1 MTRPRSLRF
10 RLVAA
15 SVITAILGM
24 VAVNLVAVLT
34 LRSNLRQQVDQQ
46 LTAVPGGGM
55 PMGAAPG
62 VGPLDRPQLP
72 PSTGSPDPQ
81 FLDTRVVARL
91 NPTTGAV
98 LGVAT
103 GPGVAGNAAPNLS
116 AISALIAG
124 GTEIPAGIVWVAD
137 ANGDSEAYR
146 ARVIV
151 ASGGSTRDV
160 IVVARSM
167 SDVEA
172 TIRAVTLV
180 DAGVSVLAA
189 LLLVVLGTALVR
201 VGLRPLTAVEDA
213 AHQIAAGNLAVRAP
227 RADEHSEVGS
237 LARTF
242 NGMVDTVT
250 GALAERDASEQRMRQ
265 VLADASHEL
274 RTPVTA
280 IRAWAELFR
289 QVAIPVEGEA
299 LAAVARIEVD
309 AERMGRLVEDLLLLA
324 RLDQHP
330 ELRFEPVDLGRVC
343 DEVVAMLS
351 PTAPNHTVTLAVAS
365 PATVRGDVEAVRR
378 VVSNLVRN
386 ALLHTPDGTHVTV
399 SVRATP
405 AGGLIEVADEGP
417 GMSAEVAGHVFDRFY
432 RPDPGRARTTAGSGL
447 GLAIVRSL
455 VRAHDGEIRLVTAPC
470 AGTTFTVEF
479 RREGPEDSHPAVSP
493 QQTPR

>member
-72 PSTGSPDPQ
+72 PSTSSPDPQLTAPPRQWAIDPQ

-124 GTEIPAGIVWVAD
+124 GTELPTGIVWVAD
-137 ANGDSEAYR
+137 TDGDTEAYR

-242 NGMVDTVT
+242 NGMVDTRQTAVT
-250 GALAERDASEQRMRQ
+250 MF
-265 VLADASHEL
+265 
-274 RTPVTA
+274 
-280 IRAWAELFR
+280 W
-289 QVAIPVEGEA
+289 
-299 LAAVARIEVD
+299 
-309 AERMGRLVEDLLLLA
+309 
-324 RLDQHP
+324 
-330 ELRFEPVDLGRVC
+330 
-343 DEVVAMLS
+343 
-351 PTAPNHTVTLAVAS
+351 
-365 PATVRGDVEAVRR
+365 
-378 VVSNLVRN
+378 
-386 ALLHTPDGTHVTV
+386 
-399 SVRATP
+399 
-405 AGGLIEVADEGP
+405 
-417 GMSAEVAGHVFDRFY
+417 
-432 RPDPGRARTTAGSGL
+432 
-447 GLAIVRSL
+447 
-455 VRAHDGEIRLVTAPC
+455 
-470 AGTTFTVEF
+470 
-479 RREGPEDSHPAVSP
+479 
-493 QQTPR
+493 